1 MHFVG
6 RLTDA
11 KLVRELQL
19 RVTQEGK
26 TGSEPRLE
34 GRLNDGRVDGGNCQ
48 SAIRDFGRLMELDQ
62 FRQLNLSLRS
72 PRAAEEGEDQRPAF
86 CQVSD

>member
-11 KLVRELQL
+11 KLVRELEL

-26 TGSEPRLE
+26 AGSEPRLE
-34 GRLNDGRVDGGNCQ
+34 GRLNNGRVDGDDCQ
-48 SAIRDFGRLMELDQ
+48 SAVRDFDRLMELDQ

-72 PRAAEEGEDQRPAF
+72 PRAAVEGEDQRPAF
-86 CQVSD
+86 CKVRD

>member
-11 KLVRELQL
+11 KLVREQEL

-26 TGSEPRLE
+26 AGSEPRLE
-34 GRLNDGRVDGGNCQ
+34 GRLNNGRVNGDDCQ
-48 SAIRDFGRLMELDQ
+48 TAVRDFGRLMELDQ

-72 PRAAEEGEDQRPAF
+72 PRTAEEGEDQWLAF
-86 CQVSD
+86 CQVRD